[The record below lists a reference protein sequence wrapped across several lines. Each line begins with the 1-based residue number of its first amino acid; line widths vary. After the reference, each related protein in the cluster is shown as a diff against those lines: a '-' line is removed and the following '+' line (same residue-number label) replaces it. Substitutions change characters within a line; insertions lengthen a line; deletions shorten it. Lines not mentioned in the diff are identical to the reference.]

1 MSDKIKYFSD
11 SDFKNEVLKNTKPV
25 LVDFWAE
32 WCMPCRILGTEIEK
46 LADEKSDVL
55 IVGKLNVDEN
65 PEIAGKYQVMRIP
78 TMILFKNGQE
88 IKRITGAKPK
98 DQIFDE
104 LKDLI

>member
-1 MSDKIKYFSD
+1 MSANVKYFSD
-11 SDFKNEVLKNTKPV
+11 SDFESMVLKNKKPV

-32 WCMPCRILGTEIEK
+32 WCMPCRMLGMEIEK

-55 IVGKLNVDEN
+55 VVGKLNVDEN
-65 PEIAGKYQVMRIP
+65 PQISMNYQVMRIP

-88 IKRITGAKPK
+88 VKRIVGAKPK

-104 LKDLI
+104 IRDTL

>member
-1 MSDKIKYFSD
+1 MSDNIKYLSD
-11 SDFKNEVLKNTKPV
+11 SDFESVVLKNTKPV

-32 WCMPCRILGTEIEK
+32 WCMPCRMVGPEIEK

-65 PEIAGKYQVMRIP
+65 PQTSMNYQVRSIP

-88 IKRITGAKPK
+88 AKRIIGARPK
-98 DQIFDE
+98 DQIFAE
-104 LKDLI
+104 IKDLL